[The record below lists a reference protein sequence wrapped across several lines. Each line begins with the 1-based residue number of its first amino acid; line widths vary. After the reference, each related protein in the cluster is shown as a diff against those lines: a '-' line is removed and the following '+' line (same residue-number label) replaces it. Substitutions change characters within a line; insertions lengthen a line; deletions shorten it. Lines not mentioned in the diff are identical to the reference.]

1 MKVLLAVDSS
11 SASDLA
17 IQEAAERPWPAGTTL
32 DVISVVEPWDA
43 PPLVEGLRRSAS
55 ELLEKAAAKLKST
68 GLPVCTEL
76 LSGDP
81 KSEIVD
87 RAAEIKADWIMVGS
101 RGTTG
106 INRFLLGSVALG
118 VARFAPCSV
127 EIVRPRVRDEDCPG
141 AIRIL
146 LATDGSPCSE
156 LAAHSIAGRPWPKG
170 SEVHVLSVVELSVPL
185 LRMPPAYFDSHA
197 MQELRGA
204 AMKRTEEAEM
214 WAEQILSDAGMTVSG
229 TVAVPCATPKEL
241 ILEEAQRWGADLIV
255 LGSHGRRGI
264 SRFLLGSVSEAVA
277 AHAHCSVEIVRHV

>member
-11 SASDLA
+11 SASDTA
-17 IQEAAERPWPAGTTL
+17 VQEVIERPWPAGTTF
-32 DVISVVEPWDA
+32 DVITVVEPWDA
-43 PPLVEGLRRSAS
+43 PALVEGLRRSAS
-55 ELLEKAAAKLKST
+55 ELLDNISARLKAP
-68 GLPVCTEL
+68 GLSHCTEL

-87 RAAEIKADWIMVGS
+87 RAGEINADWIVMGS
-101 RGTTG
+101 RGATG

-127 EIVRPRVRDEDCPG
+127 EIVKPRVRDEDCPT

-156 LAAHSIAGRPWPKG
+156 LAAHSIAERPWPKG

-185 LRMPPAYFDSHA
+185 LRMPPAYFDEHA

-204 AMKRTEEAEM
+204 AMQRTEEAEM
-214 WAEQILSDAGMTVSG
+214 YAEQIIADSAMIVSG

-264 SRFLLGSVSEAVA
+264 NRFLLGSVSEAVA
-277 AHAHCSVEIVRHV
+277 AHAHCSVEIVRHL